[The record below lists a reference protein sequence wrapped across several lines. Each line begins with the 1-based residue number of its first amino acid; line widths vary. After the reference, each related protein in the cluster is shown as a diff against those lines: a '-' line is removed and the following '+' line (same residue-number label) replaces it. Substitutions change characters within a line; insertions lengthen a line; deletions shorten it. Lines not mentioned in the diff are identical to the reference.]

1 MVDAIEKTETITF
14 ELIRRIQ
21 REEQVLP
28 KLTKLPENFYEN
40 TKNYL
45 EQKKKIIAIKE
56 NKMNILEIK
65 GIERL
70 VEDIFNRR
78 ERKVCNQAIITARTG
93 IPPENLTGEEQ
104 TFFDSVMQPI
114 KFHRVD
120 KLDPIFA
127 ITQSVKLPEP
137 EIQAA
142 EIEIKNKI
150 KAGIENEIET
160 EIETVTAPE
169 VAVPEI
175 TSPEIILVRAR
186 FKEAVP
192 EFIGSDMQTYGP
204 FNAGDIAEIPIE
216 NFNLLVDKAERLKN

>member
-1 MVDAIEKTETITF
+1 MVDAIEKEKTETITF

-28 KLTKLPENFYEN
+28 KLTKFPENFYEN

-78 ERKVCNQAIITARTG
+78 ERKICNQAIITARTG

-104 TFFDSVMQPI
+104 IFFDSVMQPI

-137 EIQAA
+137 GIQAQIA
-142 EIEIKNKI
+142 
-150 KAGIENEIET
+150 EIET
-160 EIETVTAPE
+160 EIETAPEQE

-175 TSPEIILVRAR
+175 TSPEISSEVALVRAK
-186 FKEAVP
+186 FKEAVS
-192 EFIGSDMQTYGP
+192 EFIGSDMRTYGP
-204 FNAGDIAEIPIE
+204 FNAEDVAEIPIE
-216 NFNLLVDKAERLKN
+216 NFNLLVDKAERLKD

>member
-1 MVDAIEKTETITF
+1 MVDAIEKNETITF

-78 ERKVCNQAIITARTG
+78 ERKICNQAIITARTG

-104 TFFDSVMQPI
+104 IFFDSVMQPI

-127 ITQSVKLPEP
+127 ITQSIKAPEP
-137 EIQAA
+137 EIQAQIA
-142 EIEIKNKI
+142 EIE
-150 KAGIENEIET
+150 AET
-160 EIETVTAPE
+160 ESVTAPKPE

-175 TSPEIILVRAR
+175 TSPEIVVSLVKVK
-186 FKEAVP
+186 FLEDTP

-204 FNAGDIAEIPIE
+204 FNAGDVGAIPIE
-216 NFNLLVDKAERLKN
+216 NFDLLADKLEKLD